1 MMFHGDYGD
10 VPDAGVDGFVDGQKV
25 CRLITVGAVDPLNR
39 GALGQLAGVTLH
51 VSARRAKFKLGQ
63 NRPMETPRRII
74 TEPRKLGHIIT
85 IDVVPH
91 RQRQHVGSRLL
102 EEIESWLW
110 AKGAEAIYLETAV
123 DDSGARGFYERHG
136 YFIYERLEG
145 YYNGTLDAF
154 LMMKTAK
161 HSTRL

>member
-1 MMFHGDYGD
+1 MFHGDYGD

-74 TEPRKLGHIIT
+74 TEPRKRGRPLDGRAA
-85 IDVVPH
+85 DA
-91 RQRQHVGSRLL
+91 L
-102 EEIESWLW
+102 ERTLSTDD
-110 AKGAEAIYLETAV
+110 GAT
-123 DDSGARGFYERHG
+123 
-136 YFIYERLEG
+136 
-145 YYNGTLDAF
+145 
-154 LMMKTAK
+154 
-161 HSTRL
+161 